1 MGTMLTV
8 AQAAERLNLAPIT
21 VRNLVKQGRLPACRL
36 TRKLLID
43 EGQLERAVADAT
55 KCGTSATPA
64 PLACDVG

>member
-21 VRNLVKQGRLPACRL
+21 VRNLVKQGRLRPCRL

-43 EGQLERAVADAT
+43 ERELERAVAAAT
-55 KCGTSATPA
+55 VCAPSAA
-64 PLACDVG
+64 VCAVSCAG